1 MKNWFAGLQIL
12 GKALMMPVAV
22 LPAAAL
28 LLRLGAPDVFDIPFI
43 TKAGGAIFENLP
55 LIFATGISIGI
66 AKDGNGTAALSGVI
80 GYLVLTTG
88 LSVIDESLNP
98 GILAGIVA
106 GVTAGM
112 IYNRY
117 KNIQLPEFLGFFS
130 GQRFVS
136 IATSFA
142 SIVEAA
148 IFGIVW
154 SPCQNF
160 IYSVGDWIIHAGTI
174 GVLIFGFLNRI
185 LIPIGLHHILN
196 SFVWFVFGEYT
207 NPVTGVTVTGDL
219 NRFFAGDPTAGM
231 FTAGFF
237 PVFMFGLPAA
247 AFAMYRAT
255 KPEKR
260 KKFSGVF
267 VSMALTAFLTGI
279 TEPLEFSFMF
289 IAPGLYFAH
298 AVLTGLFS
306 AITYSAGVL
315 IGCGFSTG
323 LIDYVLSFGIATH
336 PERIFLIGAV
346 CAVTY
351 YFVFYFAILKFD
363 LPTPGRVDEEE
374 EISEKNSEPG
384 DAEFVER
391 LAKALGGAENLEEI
405 SNCVTRLRLKIL
417 SPEKIDE
424 SELKKLGAKGI
435 IIKGSAAQIIF
446 GLKSEQIANELNLFS
461 VQSRFK
467 K

>member
-255 KPEKR
+255 KPEIR
-260 KKFSGVF
+260 FDGVDGFFDRDNRAAGIF
-267 VSMALTAFLTGI
+267 VHVHRART
-279 TEPLEFSFMF
+279 
-289 IAPGLYFAH
+289 
-298 AVLTGLFS
+298 LFCS
-306 AITYSAGVL
+306 R
-315 IGCGFSTG
+315 GFNR
-323 LIDYVLSFGIATH
+323 IVFGDNLFCRRFNRL
-336 PERIFLIGAV
+336 RIFNR
-346 CAVTY
+346 T
-351 YFVFYFAILKFD
+351 D
-363 LPTPGRVDEEE
+363 
-374 EISEKNSEPG
+374 
-384 DAEFVER
+384 
-391 LAKALGGAENLEEI
+391 
-405 SNCVTRLRLKIL
+405 
-417 SPEKIDE
+417 
-424 SELKKLGAKGI
+424 
-435 IIKGSAAQIIF
+435 
-446 GLKSEQIANELNLFS
+446 
-461 VQSRFK
+461 
-467 K
+467 